1 MNNKIKIKKLKI
13 LAVFV
18 AILLVVL
25 IFVIKIIGS
34 KNNTISNDNK
44 ANENEEQL
52 ETVTEP
58 EMDYEVLDNS
68 RKIMRD
74 YRNPTP
80 DDQAEAYDLYGYE
93 YVSFSEDGL
102 VLGANE
108 YEGTEKRLITD
119 VWPDEDLTA
128 NLKKTEVGTLDIV
141 EVGETYV
148 TIQLRSIKESEVK
161 KYISQIKG
169 EYSYSQKVSDKRILY
184 LAQNSAGTSVRIK
197 YSDNYCIIT
206 YSNLHLSKQR

>member
-1 MNNKIKIKKLKI
+1 MDNKFRIKKLKI
-13 LAVFV
+13 LAAFV
-18 AILLVVL
+18 AILLVVF
-25 IFVIKIIGS
+25 ICVIKIVGS
-34 KNNTISNDNK
+34 KNNNAISNDNK
-44 ANENEEQL
+44 TSENGEQL

-58 EMDYEVLDNS
+58 EIDYEVLDNS

-80 DDQAEAYDLYGYE
+80 DDQAEAYDLYGYD

-102 VLGANE
+102 VVEANE

-128 NLKKTEVGTLDIV
+128 NLKKPEVGTLDIV

-148 TIQLRSIKESEVK
+148 IIQLRSIKESEAK

-169 EYSYSQKVSDKRILY
+169 EYSNSQKVSDKRILY
-184 LAQNSAGTSVRIK
+184 LAQNDAGSTVRIK

-206 YSNLHLSKQR
+206 YSNLHFSK